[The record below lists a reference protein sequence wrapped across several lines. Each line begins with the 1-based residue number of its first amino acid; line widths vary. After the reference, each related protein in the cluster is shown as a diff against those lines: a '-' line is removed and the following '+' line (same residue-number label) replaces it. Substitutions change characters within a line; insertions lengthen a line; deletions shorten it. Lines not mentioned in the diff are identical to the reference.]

1 MHRRSLWGI
10 LFFFLLLSPFG
21 AAEGAPPNSLEYD
34 HAFIFDRT
42 LDGLHFYMETKVK
55 GQVPFAL
62 VNGRQGRIPAGSEG
76 ARRKVFDLRGQGP
89 VEVSMEATIKD
100 GDEVCTMT
108 ASSPM
113 EVKIT
118 GETQPDPRGL
128 SADRFI
134 FRLSEE
140 WNKNY
145 HWTVK
150 CQGDT
155 EPFEYP
161 IPAPVIQY
169 NKCPPGTADCKTLP
183 LEFEGVEGSKV
194 ELPLRGGAKTGLY
207 RFILH
212 LTTAQSKQKAA
223 AAER

>member
-1 MHRRSLWGI
+1 MHRLSLGG
-10 LFFFLLLSPFG
+10 LLLLPLLLLPFA

-42 LDGLHFYMETKVK
+42 LEGLHFYMETKVK
-55 GQVPFAL
+55 GQVFFEL
-62 VNGRQGRIPAGSEG
+62 VKGKEGKIPGAGG
-76 ARRKVFDLRGQGP
+76 ARREVFDLKGQGP

-100 GDEVCTMT
+100 GEEVCTMT

-134 FRLSEE
+134 FHLSEE
-140 WNKNY
+140 WSKNY

-169 NKCPPGTADCKTLP
+169 NKCPPGTGDCKTLP
-183 LEFEGVEGSKV
+183 LEFEGVEGAKV
-194 ELPLRGGAKTGLY
+194 ELPLRGGGKTGLY
-207 RFILH
+207 RFFLH
-212 LTTAQSKQKAA
+212 LSPNQSRFKAA